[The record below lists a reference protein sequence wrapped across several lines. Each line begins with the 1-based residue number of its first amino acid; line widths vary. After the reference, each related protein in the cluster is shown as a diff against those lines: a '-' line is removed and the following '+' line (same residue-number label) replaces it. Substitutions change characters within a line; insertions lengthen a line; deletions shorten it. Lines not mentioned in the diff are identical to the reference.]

1 MSKQK
6 DAQRLGIVS
15 LQKKNTNEKKKVKYD
30 SVGMDMGKQS
40 PLLLE
45 TL

>member
-6 DAQRLGIVS
+6 DGQRLGTVCR
-15 LQKKNTNEKKKVKYD
+15 KKYKWEKKVKYD
-30 SVGMDMGKQS
+30 SVDMDMGKQS